1 MYFCLLEERTVLM
14 IKRTVLLLVLFPP
27 KISGSPLYQAD
38 DRTVL
43 LWPLEG
49 SLPRTLTCFGQ

>member
-1 MYFCLLEERTVLM
+1 MHFVCWKERTVLM
-14 IKRTVLLLVLFPP
+14 IKRTVLVISSISP

-38 DRTVL
+38 ERTVL

-49 SLPRTLTCFGQ
+49 SLPV